1 MTINVKGV
9 QSLERVVKISEVFL
23 RFQFLPFFVISFL
36 LTLLFPSFFGIE
48 NLAFTESA
56 NVYERIFPIIGLVL
70 FIPLFLP
77 DCDQNILEVMQTKKT
92 SYLKILAIR
101 LAQIFITLLIITII
115 CLIIF
120 QLKNSEIKFGLFLF
134 GGMADVCF
142 LAGLMCLIFSLTMQ
156 PVTGLIIPLAYYIIC
171 LFTGDKYL
179 KIFYFFT
186 LVNEDFRSKLLLLTV
201 GIILIIISC
210 FVANNR
216 K

>member
-1 MTINVKGV
+1 M
-9 QSLERVVKISEVFL
+9 ERVIKISEVFL
-23 RFQFLPFFVISFL
+23 RFQFLPFFVISIL
-36 LTLLFPSFFGIE
+36 LTLLFPLFFGIE
-48 NLAFTESA
+48 NVAFTESA
-56 NVYERIFPIIGLVL
+56 SVYERIFPIIGLIL

-77 DCDQNILEVMQTKKT
+77 DCDQNTLEVIQTKKT
-92 SYLKILAIR
+92 SYLKILVIR
-101 LAQIFITLLIITII
+101 LVQILITLLVITII

-134 GGMADVCF
+134 GGIADVCF

-156 PVTGLIIPLAYYIIC
+156 PVTSLIAPLAYYIIC

-179 KIFYFFT
+179 KVFYFFT

-210 FVANNR
+210 FVAKNR